1 MRRAVSAVLASL
13 LMTSAGFG
21 ITACSDGGAGVS
33 NETQQV
39 DSDEEQAAQEQ
50 SGPIEEALSLFD
62 SGDYEGAL
70 EQFDLVEQDSEKY
83 EDACAAIYGCAISLY
98 ESGDYTNAGNYFYR
112 LVNSESSS
120 LDMDECSNYL
130 QLCYAMKDSESEIAD
145 LFFRTADLVDMSDE
159 GFQPATEALETVEAF
174 SGYIN
179 LARSKGLYRSDNTIE
194 HYTTIP
200 GTGSSLGDNTPVN
213 SYIYISQGL
222 YATTLVSQDALIT
235 MDGSKA
241 YERAKDNQF
250 ETDVDCIGTDV
261 FHCSSSYTDSVTGD
275 AYTIEFDLTLG
286 DGFFDIGNVVTT
298 EDAGNYTICEGRY
311 TKIE

>member
-1 MRRAVSAVLASL
+1 MKRTVSVAIASL
-13 LMTSAGFG
+13 LMASACFG
-21 ITACSDGGAGVS
+21 LTACSDAGTGSS

-39 DSDEEQAAQEQ
+39 DSSEEQTVQEE
-50 SGPIEEALSLFD
+50 SGPTEEVLALFN

-70 EQFDLVEQDSEKY
+70 EKFSSVEQGSEEY
-83 EDACAAIYGCAISLY
+83 EDVCTAVYDCAISLY
-98 ESGDYTNAGNYFYR
+98 ELGDYSNAGNYFLR
-112 LVNSESSS
+112 LVNSESTS

-130 QLCYAMKDSESEIAD
+130 QLCYAMQDSESEIAD
-145 LFFRTADLVDMSDE
+145 LFYRTTALVDMSDE
-159 GFQPATEALETVEAF
+159 GFQPATEALETVDAF

-179 LARSKGLYRSDNTIE
+179 LARGRGLYRSDNTID

-222 YATTLVSQDALIT
+222 YATTLVSEGALIT

-311 TKIE
+311 SKIE